1 MEGGDVAF
9 IRPGIFHTG
18 CCSVGIMHVTH
29 MNGWIRVCVSSAV
42 AVDWDSSSGVV
53 CVLWWGFSLLVNLH
67 YVHLAFAITPLLSLS
82 PPVPLFS
89 LGHPQGITWSA

>member
-18 CCSVGIMHVTH
+18 CCYTCGVHVTH

-42 AVDWDSSSGVV
+42 AVDWDIPPVEWFVSCG
-53 CVLWWGFSLLVNLH
+53 SLLSV
-67 YVHLAFAITPLLSLS
+67 
-82 PPVPLFS
+82 
-89 LGHPQGITWSA
+89 G